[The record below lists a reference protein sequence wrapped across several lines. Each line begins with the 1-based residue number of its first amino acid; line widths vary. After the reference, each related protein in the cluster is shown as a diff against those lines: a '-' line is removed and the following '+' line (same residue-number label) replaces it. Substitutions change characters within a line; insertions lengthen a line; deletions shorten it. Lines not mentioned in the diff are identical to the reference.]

1 MKLFT
6 GPAVTGRKVL
16 ITGAARGIG
25 AALARQ
31 LHAHGAR
38 VALLGLEPDL
48 LAELAHEC
56 GDAPWRYCDIGDPA
70 QVQRVVDALVAE
82 LGGLD
87 TVVANA
93 GVAKQ
98 LSLLGG
104 DPGVLE
110 ETLAVNVLGVYYTLR
125 AAGPHVCHPS
135 GYVLIMCSLAAAVHL
150 PLAGAYSASKAGVEA
165 LGHTLRNEVRHT
177 GAKVGVAY
185 FAELDTDMTT
195 RGFGTAAAREILG
208 RSTVSGVAPLGPAID
223 ATERAI
229 ARRKRQVVSP
239 WWVAVVLPFRP
250 IAQRVIDVA
259 LRRGVAEALDIA
271 RTEDAPFTTEQP
283 ARPRRIVRSDRDS
296 DRPGAHSMTESGPG
310 GGSSR
315 HHAGPLGHAKEE
327 SA

>member
-1 MKLFT
+1 MKLFA
-6 GPAVTGRKVL
+6 GPVVAGRKVL

-31 LHAHGAR
+31 LHAHGAA

-48 LAELAHEC
+48 LAEVAREC

-70 QVQRVVDALVAE
+70 QVERVVKTLVSE

-87 TVVANA
+87 VVVANA

-98 LSLLGG
+98 LALIGG
-104 DPGVLE
+104 DPSVME

-125 AAGPHVCHPS
+125 AAGPHICHPR
-135 GYVLIMCSLAAAVHL
+135 GYALIVSSLAGVVNL

-165 LGHTLRNEVRHT
+165 LGHTLRNEIRHT

-195 RGFGTAAAREILG
+195 RGFGTAAARAILG
-208 RSTVSGVAPLGPAID
+208 RATVSGVAPLGPAID

-229 ARRKRQVVSP
+229 ARRRRQVVSP
-239 WWVAVVLPFRP
+239 WWVAVALPFRP
-250 IAQRVIDVA
+250 LAQRLVDA
-259 LRRGVAEALDIA
+259 TLRRGVAEALEIA
-271 RTEDAPFTTEQP
+271 RAEDAPLTTDQP
-283 ARPRRIVRSDRDS
+283 TRPRRME
-296 DRPGAHSMTESGPG
+296 RPA
-310 GGSSR
+310 
-315 HHAGPLGHAKEE
+315 
-327 SA
+327 